1 MKGIPIMQASDAPRL
16 RILEPSAGTGNLAR
30 RCLSS
35 IDDFADHYGYGDE
48 ARTDRWRKE
57 YRFDNQVDCVEL
69 QPALAAALEAQR
81 IYRKVYATDF
91 LALRPAVTGKYDRII
106 MNPPFDM
113 ERDIDHVVH
122 ALDFLEDGGCLAA
135 IMSAGTEFRETRKAI
150 AFRVLIEKLN
160 GQFRYLPHGSFAEVG
175 TYVNTVTVKLWKD
188 GRKNYF

>member
-1 MKGIPIMQASDAPRL
+1 FRIVAYKNGNAHLWFTRDDLVERVNKMLAEYYGEVIGDGQTREQDDLFRNRKTSPAKNFGFFPTPDEAADELLKGIPIMQASDAPRL

-81 IYRKVYATDF
+81 IYRKVYATYF

-106 MNPPFDM
+106 
-113 ERDIDHVVH
+113 
-122 ALDFLEDGGCLAA
+122 
-135 IMSAGTEFRETRKAI
+135 
-150 AFRVLIEKLN
+150 
-160 GQFRYLPHGSFAEVG
+160 
-175 TYVNTVTVKLWKD
+175 
-188 GRKNYF
+188 